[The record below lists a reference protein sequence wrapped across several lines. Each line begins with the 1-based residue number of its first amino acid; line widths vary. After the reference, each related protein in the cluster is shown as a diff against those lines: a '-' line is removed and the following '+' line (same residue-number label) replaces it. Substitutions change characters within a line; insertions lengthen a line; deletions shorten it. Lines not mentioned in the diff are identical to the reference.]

1 MKAPTPE
8 TDAEAMHDYVLAD
21 FARKLERE
29 RDTARSLFQSSER
42 ARASLN
48 EALDKVLADN
58 TAMREAIRQANERL
72 LGLEDHLTKNH
83 GLFLLD
89 ALAKL
94 QPFLN

>member
-8 TDAEAMHDYVLAD
+8 TDAEAMRDYVLAD
-21 FARKLERE
+21 FARKLEQE
-29 RDTARSLFQSSER
+29 RDKARALFQSSER
-42 ARASLN
+42 ARADLAYTLAKEVSEN
-48 EALDKVLADN
+48 ED
-58 TAMREAIRQANERL
+58 MREAIRQANERL